1 MITSYTVDFYEFCCA
16 GLVITEHAYS
26 SELKVNDKLLVC
38 GLEMRKEK
46 WVSGNGSRVTFSMDL
61 AEQRRGTAPLQIKG

>member
-1 MITSYTVDFYEFCCA
+1 MAEVPWMITSYTVDFYEFRCA

-26 SELKVNDKLLVC
+26 SELKVNNKLLVC

-46 WVSGNGSRVTFSMDL
+46 
-61 AEQRRGTAPLQIKG
+61 